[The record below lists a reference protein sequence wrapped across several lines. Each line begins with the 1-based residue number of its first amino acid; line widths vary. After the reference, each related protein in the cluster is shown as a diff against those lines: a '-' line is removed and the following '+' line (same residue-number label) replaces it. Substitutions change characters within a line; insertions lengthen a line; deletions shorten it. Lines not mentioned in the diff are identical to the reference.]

1 MSEMAKRALGGRCI
15 LVVEDEYMIAMD
27 LTRSLEKHGATILGP
42 VGSVADAMPLAARKP
57 ELDIA
62 ILDVNLGNER
72 VFPVADVLQERD
84 VPFVFATGYEASII
98 PARHADV
105 LRLEKPIDMSAL
117 VNTLLNMLEQRE
129 PHR

>member
-1 MSEMAKRALGGRCI
+1 MTEIEKRALDGRRI

-27 LTRSLEKHGATILGP
+27 LTRSLEKHGATIVGP
-42 VGSVADAMPLAARKP
+42 VGSVADAMPLVTQEP

-72 VFPVADVLQERD
+72 IFPVADVLQVREM
-84 VPFVFATGYEASII
+84 PFVFATGYEASII
-98 PARHADV
+98 PVRHADV
-105 LRLEKPIDMSAL
+105 LRLEKPIDMAAL
-117 VNTLLNMLEQRE
+117 VKALLEMLEQRE